1 MYTLK
6 IEIDSLP
13 KSLNKKLRSH
23 FHKNNK
29 ENNSWDRMIYF
40 KVVKYLPPT
49 PLIKCKI
56 CIVRHSERMLDYDGL
71 VGSMK
76 PVVDALVSA
85 GVIIDDK
92 WKVTGPWVVTQEFRP
107 KKLGPLLQIFV
118 YEDTPL

>member
-40 KVVKYLPPT
+40 KVLKFKPPT

-56 CIVRHSERMLDYDGL
+56 AIIRHSHRMLDYDGL

-76 PVVDALVSA
+76 PVVDALVDS
-85 GVIIDDK
+85 GIMIDDT
-92 WKVTGPWVVTQEFRP
+92 WKVTGPWVVNQEFRP

-118 YEDTPL
+118 YEDRE